1 MGVELV
7 IHVMRSGNIRVS
19 VHRAD
24 RHVGREAGKRTQ
36 ADRRSP
42 HGATSTT
49 ANAQWGPARASG
61 EVMVVTRCVLNRS
74 TFRYAM
80 SPRLVSGMEKT
91 RFLRDGLS
99 VVDLSS

>member
-1 MGVELV
+1 MGVESV

-49 ANAQWGPARASG
+49 ANAQGDRRGPSG
-61 EVMVVTRCVLNRS
+61 EVMVVTRCVLDRS
-74 TFRYAM
+74 TFRSAM
-80 SPRLVSGMEKT
+80 SLRLVSGMEKT

-99 VVDLSS
+99 VVDLGS